1 LGHRF
6 SGNGDM
12 VALTYNA
19 DVEVNG
25 IGFGKLDPQG
35 RAPVGPCSTG

>member
-1 LGHRF
+1 MEVATEVSSALGYRF

-19 DVEVNG
+19 DVPINA
-25 IGFGKLDPQG
+25 IGFG
-35 RAPVGPCSTG
+35 